1 MEKLRVLLVC
11 GSGAS
16 TGFMAK
22 NIRKAAS
29 KRGIECSV
37 VARSE
42 AEVENYIHDVDYL
55 MVGPHLKY
63 LVAELKEK
71 VAGTDIKVALM
82 DQKYYSILDG
92 DMALD
97 HILSLE

>member
-42 AEVENYIHDVDYL
+42 AEVENYIHDVDCL

-71 VAGTDIKVALM
+71 VVDTDIKVALM

-97 HILSLE
+97 HILSLK